1 MRKHVWKVLG
11 ILALPGFAILGFAT
25 SLLLTSDSLAGVTT
39 DMPRCS
45 TAALQVI
52 PNFTPA
58 TANITSFTV
67 SNIPIGANQC
77 NTLTLAVGWQ
87 WGAATNTTGSGVVAS
102 SFLQVPMTINTTAI
116 TANPIVQLVFHK

>member
-25 SLLLTSDSLAGVTT
+25 SLLLTSDSLAGVST

-52 PNFTPA
+52 PNYTGA
-58 TANITSFTV
+58 KISSFTV
-67 SNIPIGANQC
+67 SNIPVGAGQC
-77 NTLTLAVGWQ
+77 NGLTLEVGWQ
-87 WGAATNTTGSGVVAS
+87 WGAATNTTGSGTVAS
-102 SFLQVPMTINTTAI
+102 SALQVTMTTNSAI
-116 TANPIVQLVFHK
+116 TANPTVQLVFH